1 MDLGSSWQW
10 SNDNSMNNLML
21 YLVTVLVWGSTWL
34 AITYQLGE
42 IDPLISIS
50 YRFILASVFLL
61 GYCIITDKPMKFS
74 ARTHGF
80 MLLLGTCLFGF
91 NYWLFY
97 MASEHLTSGLVAVTF
112 STVVLMNAVN
122 GRIFMGTPIR
132 PVVVLAAL
140 IGLTGIVLVFWP
152 EVENFH
158 LADQGIIVLGMTM
171 LATYFAS
178 LGNIVSAY
186 NQSQQVPVLQA
197 NAYGMGYGAILMLSI
212 ALLMGKPISFD
223 WNVTYIGS
231 LFYLSVFGSIAAFG
245 CYLTLIGRIGADKAA
260 YASLLFPIVALQLS
274 VWFEGYHWNAQS
286 LIGTAMILF
295 GNLIILLP
303 EKVWKRTKANPALCT
318 ESQ

>member
-1 MDLGSSWQW
+1 
-10 SNDNSMNNLML
+10 MNNLLL
-21 YLVTVLVWGSTWL
+21 YTITVLVWGSTWL

-50 YRFILASVFLL
+50 YRFLLASILLL
-61 GYCIITDKPMKFS
+61 GFCIVSGKPMKFS
-74 ARTHGF
+74 PRTHGF
-80 MLLLGTCLFGF
+80 MFLLGTCLFGF

-132 PVVVLAAL
+132 PVVMLAAL

-158 LADQGIIVLGMTM
+158 LTDQGIIVLGMTI

-178 LGNIVSAY
+178 LGNIISAY
-186 NQSQQVPVLQA
+186 NQKQRVPVLQA
-197 NAYGMGYGAILMLSI
+197 NAYGMGYGALLMLII
-212 ALLMGKPISFD
+212 ALLMGKPVSFD
-223 WNVTYIGS
+223 WSTTYVGS
-231 LFYLSVFGSIAAFG
+231 LFYLSVFGSIVAFG

-286 LIGTAMILF
+286 LIGTVMILF

-303 EKVWKRTKANPALCT
+303 EKLWKRSRLKPAL
-318 ESQ
+318 

>member
-1 MDLGSSWQW
+1 
-10 SNDNSMNNLML
+10 MNNLLL
-21 YLVTVLVWGSTWL
+21 YLVTVFVWGSTWL

-42 IDPLISIS
+42 VDPLISIS
-50 YRFILASVFLL
+50 YRFLLASLLLL
-61 GYCIITDKPMKFS
+61 GFCMVSGKSMRFS
-74 ARTHGF
+74 LKTHAF
-80 MLLLGTCLFGF
+80 MFLLGTCLFGL

-97 MASEHLTSGLVAVTF
+97 LASEHLTSGLVAVTF

-132 PVVVLAAL
+132 PVVVLAAV
-140 IGLTGIVLVFWP
+140 IGLIGIVLVFWP

-158 LADQGIIVLGMTM
+158 LADQGVIVLGMTM

-186 NQSQQVPVLQA
+186 NQKQKVPVLQA
-197 NAYGMGYGAILMLSI
+197 NAYGMGYGALLMLTI
-212 ALLMGKPISFD
+212 ALIMGKPFSFD
-223 WNVTYIGS
+223 WSLPYVGS
-231 LFYLSVFGSIAAFG
+231 LLYLSIFGSIVAFG

-286 LIGTAMILF
+286 LIGTGMILF
-295 GNLIILLP
+295 GNMIILLP
-303 EKVWKRTKANPALCT
+303 DRIWKRGKLDPAYCRS
-318 ESQ
+318 SQ